1 MLHFFVQRKNK
12 NVEQQLNELDE
23 QDKQLDKDITEKRN
37 SNENFKIIQDINQD
51 KEDHLKSNQHFQKK
65 ESIELKQIKTTQNN
79 DFYQTERTSNQTQ
92 KESIIYNSQKQNDYQ
107 NQTEN
112 DHLLAQILHQE
123 LNQIPI
129 NQQRDNLQ
137 ICDFEMQKRSK
148 ENQLRRNEVNLTE
161 KEKNFLKK
169 QQYELEMYNKQKEQN
184 KNDFDLVEVNEEFI
198 NNIFNKQYP
207 NNQQILDK
215 IHKEKQIKNENQA
228 LQLQRRS
235 QKQIIEQQKQ
245 QQQQL
250 NNKQQLQSNK
260 QQFIANYVS
269 PNEKK
274 PNQISSNSDFQ
285 NLLKE
290 VEGVKYCDLCGEY
303 QRQSQMESHNEK
315 CKMANVICEFCNRQF
330 PRYIINDHTIDC
342 LRKEEFKLLDLY
354 QRAFAE
360 DGLQVNRT
368 HQIFFGSRDYMRK
381 QFNQQTFEQQ
391 KEIEKL
397 IVQNQRKIK
406 KSYQNKVSRSEYYAD
421 VKYVKDPQ
429 SSQAEDCCI
438 CFVTFVEKETLG
450 MLPCAHKFHTSCI
463 DSWIKVKK
471 LCPLCKR
478 SF

>member
-1 MLHFFVQRKNK
+1 MGKDSTEQRN
-12 NVEQQLNELDE
+12 LD
-23 QDKQLDKDITEKRN
+23 QNIQI
-37 SNENFKIIQDINQD
+37 FQDINQD
-51 KEDHLKSNQHFQKK
+51 KRDHLTINQNFQNSESNQ
-65 ESIELKQIKTTQNN
+65 LKQIQKTQDNGF
-79 DFYQTERTSNQTQ
+79 DQAERYSFKTKEEPNKYYNQEG
-92 KESIIYNSQKQNDYQ
+92 KHNY

-112 DHLLAQILHQE
+112 DYLLAQILYQE
-123 LNQIPI
+123 I
-129 NQQRDNLQ
+129 NQVPQNQQKDDLQ
-137 ICDFEMQKRSK
+137 IQGFERQKSTLQ
-148 ENQLRRNEVNLTE
+148 NQFGKTEVKLTE
-161 KEKNFLKK
+161 KENNFLKK
-169 QQYELEMYNKQKEQN
+169 QQQELETYNKQKEQS
-184 KNDFDLVEVNEEFI
+184 KNDFDLIEVNEEFI

-207 NNQQILDK
+207 NNKQIVDK
-215 IHKEKQIKNENQA
+215 INKEKKSKNENQA

-235 QKQIIEQQKQ
+235 QKQILEQQKQ
-245 QQQQL
+245 QQQQSF
-250 NNKQQLQSNK
+250 KQQQQSN
-260 QQFIANYVS
+260 QQQSLANYVS
-269 PNEKK
+269 PNEKR
-274 PNQISSNSDFQ
+274 PNQVSSNSDFQ

-303 QRQSQMESHNEK
+303 QRQSQIESHNNK
-315 CKMANVICEFCNRQF
+315 CRMANVLCEFCNQQF
-330 PRYIINDHTIDC
+330 PRYIISNHTIDC

-397 IVQNQRKIK
+397 IVQNQKKIK

-429 SSQAEDCCI
+429 LSQAEDCCI

-450 MLPCAHKFHTSCI
+450 MLPCAHKFHTNCI
-463 DSWIKVKK
+463 DNWIKVKK